1 MAPVNQSSARSSSSL
16 KYQVGRDFYVEDQR
30 MQGIVRKK
38 AQTPLQSL
46 SGAANKEVSSAGYQ
60 FGSCC
65 SGAGPS
71 HTAVRYC
78 LQRWHKLNSM
88 EKN

>member
-1 MAPVNQSSARSSSSL
+1 MALVSLSSARSNSSL
-16 KYQVGRDFYVEDQR
+16 KYQVGRDFCVEDQR
-30 MQGIVRKK
+30 THRIVRKK
-38 AQTPLQSL
+38 AQNPSTL
-46 SGAANKEVSSAGYQ
+46 SGAADKEVNSAGYQ
-60 FGSCC
+60 FGGSC

-71 HTAVRYC
+71 HAAVRYC